1 MPMPTKSGTIA
12 VKSIR
17 GFTLLELMIVVALIA
32 LLAAIALPAYLGY
45 VQRARRADA
54 QNGLNNAAQAE
65 EKFFGRC
72 NRYGSPAEI
81 FGAAA
86 PNCTNPVTVGAP
98 VPSTQGNYNIGLS
111 AVTNLSYTLTATP
124 VVGKPQATD
133 KCGTLSLDNTGLKKT
148 SADPTDAADGDP
160 LRCWH

>member
-1 MPMPTKSGTIA
+1 MPMPMKSGTIA

-45 VQRARRADA
+45 VQRARRADG

-72 NRYGSPAEI
+72 NRYGSPTEI
-81 FGAAA
+81 FGASS
-86 PNCTNPVTVGAP
+86 PICTNTAAVGTP

-111 AVTNLSYTLTATP
+111 AITALSYTLTATP
-124 VVGKPQATD
+124 VAGKPQATD
-133 KCGTLSLDNTGLKKT
+133 KCGTLTLDNTGAKGT
-148 SADPTDAADGDP
+148 SADAADSTDGDP

>member
-1 MPMPTKSGTIA
+1 MPMKSGTIA
-12 VKSIR
+12 VKTVR
-17 GFTLLELMIVVALIA
+17 GFTLLELMIVVALMA

-45 VQRARRADA
+45 VQRARRVDA

-81 FGAAA
+81 FGASAPACTAA
-86 PNCTNPVTVGAP
+86 AAVGTP

-111 AVTNLSYTLTATP
+111 SITNLTYTLTATP
-124 VVGKPQATD
+124 VAGKPQATD

-148 SADPTDAADGDP
+148 TADVNDAIDGDP

>member
-1 MPMPTKSGTIA
+1 MAMPMKSGTIA
-12 VKSIR
+12 VKSSR
-17 GFTLLELMIVVALIA
+17 GFTLLELMIVAALMA

-72 NRYGSPAEI
+72 NRYGSPTEI
-81 FGAAA
+81 FGNTA
-86 PNCTNPVTVGAP
+86 PNCTTVATVGTP
-98 VPSTQGNYNIGLS
+98 VPSTQGNYSIGLS
-111 AVTNLSYTLTATP
+111 AVSALTYNLTATP
-124 VVGKPQATD
+124 VAGKPQATD
-133 KCGTLSLDNTGLKKT
+133 KCGTLTLDNTGVKGA
-148 SADPTDAADGDP
+148 SGDAADATDGDP